1 MTYQEFHLAFINQF
15 NIDDKRY
22 ESLTINEDT
31 VEFFS
36 HVTIQNPSDVEK
48 QVQIVLRYSDT
59 VLEKAQNSSEFLF
72 DKHKGQL
79 IKKMAKIRVDCETAM
94 YHKKPDEK

>member
-15 NIDDKRY
+15 NFDDQRY
-22 ESLTINEDT
+22 QSLNINENT

-36 HVTIQNPSDVEK
+36 HIPIQNPSDVEK

-59 VLEKAQNSSEFLF
+59 VLEEAQNSSNFVLN
-72 DKHKGQL
+72 KHKGQL
-79 IKKMAKIRVDCETAM
+79 IKNMVKIRVECETAM
-94 YHKKPDEK
+94 FQKTSDEK